1 MRERIMAE
9 EKMREGVGLLPAEE
23 KMRGLSE
30 AVETGDN
37 HWRWG
42 WKLALRRGKGRERER
57 DGGEPVKG
65 AEQTKMAVAQA
76 MGPLDYKVTL
86 WDNTLERLLF
96 WDRGV
101 TNRLGLSK

>member
-9 EKMREGVGLLPAEE
+9 EKMWEGARLLPAEE

-42 WKLALRRGKGRERER
+42 WKLAPRREKERW
-57 DGGEPVKG
+57 G
-65 AEQTKMAVAQA
+65 
-76 MGPLDYKVTL
+76 
-86 WDNTLERLLF
+86 
-96 WDRGV
+96 
-101 TNRLGLSK
+101 